1 MSEKED
7 KDHVVGLLASYPGCG
22 TMTLS
27 IANSSTRPSS
37 RNKPRP
43 PQDLYLP
50 LHNSVSILHKYGDGI
65 EGFAGSERG
74 LVR

>member
-7 KDHVVGLLASYPGCG
+7 KDHVVGLLTSYPGCG

-37 RNKPRP
+37 RTKPRP
-43 PQDLYLP
+43 QQDLYLP
-50 LHNSVSILHKYGDGI
+50 LHNSVSILHKQGDGV
-65 EGFAGSERG
+65 EGFAGSERS